1 MRQSFQTTVT
11 CGKAVFL
18 VLISSGLTVHDRYP
32 QGGKKSLIS
41 VQLALSRALGVL
53 NFCVSGLRESE
64 LQPAAG
70 YSVHKLSHCTHLLP
84 AA

>member
-1 MRQSFQTTVT
+1 M
-11 CGKAVFL
+11 
-18 VLISSGLTVHDRYP
+18 LISSGLTVRDRYP
-32 QGGKKSLIS
+32 QGENSLIS

-53 NFCVSGLRESE
+53 NFCVSGLMESE
-64 LQPAAG
+64 LQPAVG